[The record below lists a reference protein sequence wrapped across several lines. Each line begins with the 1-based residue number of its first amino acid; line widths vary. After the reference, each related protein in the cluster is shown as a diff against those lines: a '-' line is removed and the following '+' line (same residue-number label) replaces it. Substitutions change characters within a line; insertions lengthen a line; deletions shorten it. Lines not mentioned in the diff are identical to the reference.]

1 MKINTYLGYEVTVDD
16 GLPCDTSTGTY
27 TTYFMGKGA
36 FARNDG
42 MPQHLVGVETDR
54 QKLKALNILINRRAL
69 ASEWTVL
76 ECKCCINWRKE
87 VRSKCRS

>member
-1 MKINTYLGYEVTVDD
+1 MMVFRVILQQE
-16 GLPCDTSTGTY
+16 LIPPTSWVR
-27 TTYFMGKGA
+27 GA

-69 ASEWTVL
+69 VMHRMDCL
-76 ECKCCINWRKE
+76 GMQMLH
-87 VRSKCRS
+87 

>member
-1 MKINTYLGYEVTVDD
+1 MMVFRVILQQELIPPT
-16 GLPCDTSTGTY
+16 
-27 TTYFMGKGA
+27 FMGKGA

-69 ASEWTVL
+69 VMHPNGLSWNANAALTGGKSTQQMQIL
-76 ECKCCINWRKE
+76 RNQQTGL
-87 VRSKCRS
+87 